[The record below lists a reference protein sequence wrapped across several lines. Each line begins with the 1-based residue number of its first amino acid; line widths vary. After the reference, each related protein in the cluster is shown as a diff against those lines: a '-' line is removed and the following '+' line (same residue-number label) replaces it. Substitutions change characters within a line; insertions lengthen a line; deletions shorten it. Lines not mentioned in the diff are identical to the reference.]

1 VTRFQPNRD
10 GSVFGEGDCLRGGQR
25 PSQTLLAV
33 AGVDGADGCMG
44 HVRFRT
50 LRRCKRA
57 RSLLAVTSVR
67 PLVRALMRL
76 AFRSC
81 LRDLRRA
88 RFTLVSIMTTKTIQR
103 NAVNNTNM
111 IDSKGCM
118 RRL

>member
-1 VTRFQPNRD
+1 MTRFQPNRD
-10 GSVFGEGDCLRGGQR
+10 ESVFVAGDRLRGGQR
-25 PSQTLLAV
+25 PGPDV
-33 AGVDGADGCMG
+33 AGRSGVDGADGCMD
-44 HVRFRT
+44 HVLFRT

-57 RSLLAVTSVR
+57 RSILAVTSVR

-81 LRDLRRA
+81 LRALRRA
-88 RFTLVSIMTTKTIQR
+88 RFTLASIMTTKTIQR
-103 NAVNNTNM
+103 NAVKNTNM